1 MTENPLGYERISK
14 LLKNFAIPSIM
25 ATLVGSLYNIV
36 DQIFIGQGVG
46 YLGNAATNVSYP
58 FSTICLAI
66 SLLIGIGS
74 ASRLSLYLG
83 NKEPKPAAKAAGNG
97 IILMVISGLAYLIIG
112 ESLLLPLLKLFG
124 ATPDVMP
131 FAQQYSSVT
140 LAGMPFLIV
149 TNGMSN
155 LIRADGSPK
164 YSMTCMIAG
173 AIANT
178 ILDPIFIFVFHW
190 GIFGAALATVLG
202 QILSFLIAVRYLWHF
217 QTICFEKSS
226 FRLSVKETLK
236 TCSMGISSSLNQ
248 IAITFVQI
256 ILYNSLTY
264 YGAQSVYGSDI
275 PLAACG
281 IVMKTN
287 AIILAIVVGISQG
300 VQPIIGFN
308 CGAKIHAHISFYGAG
323 KRRTVALLQLFHRHR
338 KSHERSLT
346 GIDKAGFLPDSS
358 YPDPAPSF

>member
-1 MTENPLGYERISK
+1 MDIFYIH
-14 LLKNFAIPSIM
+14 PS
-25 ATLVGSLYNIV
+25 NIV
-36 DQIFIGQGVG
+36 RTVAVLEKQGMITRSPNNKDKRTWK
-46 YLGNAATNVSYP
+46 LYP
-58 FSTICLAI
+58 TDRALAV
-66 SLLIGIGS
+66 LEEF
-74 ASRLSLYLG
+74 RTVC
-83 NKEPKPAAKAAGNG
+83 ERT
-97 IILMVISGLAYLIIG
+97 
-112 ESLLLPLLKLFG
+112 ESLLLQGIDETEKELFIDLL
-124 ATPDVMP
+124 MR
-131 FAQQYSSVT
+131 
-140 LAGMPFLIV
+140 AGK
-149 TNGMSN
+149 N
-155 LIRADGSPK
+155 
-164 YSMTCMIAG
+164 
-173 AIANT
+173 
-178 ILDPIFIFVFHW
+178 
-190 GIFGAALATVLG
+190 
-202 QILSFLIAVRYLWHF
+202 F